1 LQFEQSKNILKV
13 VVLALA
19 SIKDAVKSQSLV
31 LKQGRVLA
39 LTFLQS
45 RADLAGSPCGVHP
58 CGLWKGPQWP
68 STAFSKTKRLNRMR
82 LRP

>member
-58 CGLWKGPQWP
+58 AGYGRGRNG
-68 STAFSKTKRLNRMR
+68 RL
-82 LRP
+82 PPFQKQSV